1 MKFRLFISSVQREFA
16 EERRLLAEWLRAD
29 AILGQFFSPFLFENV
44 PACDA
49 SPQGVYLDEVA
60 GCDVYLLLAGAEYGF
75 EDAEGVSPT
84 EREYD
89 RATALHKPRLAFVKR
104 TPERAAKETAFLRK
118 VERAHVRRS
127 FASFE
132 ELRTAVYAALARFL
146 EEREV
151 LRILPFDAAKDSG
164 AKAADLDADRMADFL
179 RVARA
184 RRGLPLP
191 EGTPPK
197 SLLEHLDLADDA
209 GRVTNAAV
217 LLFGRRPQR
226 FFPASEVKCCQFYG
240 TRVEKPMSSLQIYK
254 GDVFQ
259 LVDAATDFVMGRI
272 DNWVGTR
279 SSGRTAEVPTKFELP
294 QEAVKEAI
302 VNAVCHRDY
311 TSLASV
317 QVMLFRDRL
326 EIWSPGPLPRG
337 MTVEKLTRPHR
348 SIPVNPLLAQAMYLK
363 GYVEKAGT
371 GTEDMADLCRR
382 WGLPPPE
389 FVLDDDF
396 KVVLRRPSRAESGKT
411 AIHSGAASGSLDEAA
426 LKTAL
431 ETALKTAEKRFPES
445 VFAKQLRMLT
455 LLCGNPE
462 ITLSAIATAIGVS
475 ERTAD
480 VYAATL
486 REIGIV
492 KRIGGRKTG
501 KWIVE
506 TGFQP
511 DSTS

>member
-127 FASFE
+127 FDSFE

-164 AKAADLDADRMADFL
+164 AKATDLDADRMADFL

-197 SLLEHLDLADDA
+197 SLLEHLDLAGDD

-371 GTEDMADLCRR
+371 GTEDMADLCRK

-396 KVVLRRPSRAESGKT
+396 KVVLRRPAAAARPANGRNAATDDARPEQWPQSWPQSWPRTTSNKILSLLFFGESSR
-411 AIHSGAASGSLDEAA
+411 
-426 LKTAL
+426 
-431 ETALKTAEKRFPES
+431 RN
-445 VFAKQLRMLT
+445 
-455 LLCGNPE
+455 LC
-462 ITLSAIATAIGVS
+462 SRIGVEPKS
-475 ERTAD
+475 RSFRLALDRLIEAGQVEPTIPGKPNSRLQAYRLTKA
-480 VYAATL
+480 
-486 REIGIV
+486 
-492 KRIGGRKTG
+492 GRRNLLQGNQT
-501 KWIVE
+501 
-506 TGFQP
+506 
-511 DSTS
+511 